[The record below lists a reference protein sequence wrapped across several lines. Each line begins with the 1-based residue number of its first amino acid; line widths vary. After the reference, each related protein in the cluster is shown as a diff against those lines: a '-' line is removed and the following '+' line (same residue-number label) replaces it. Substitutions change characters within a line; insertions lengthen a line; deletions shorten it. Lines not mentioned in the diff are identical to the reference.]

1 MKEIVKYGD
10 PILHKPV
17 DEVKVFDENLR
28 KLIDEMFKIMKESNG
43 VGLAANQIGIPL
55 RVAVVDVTPAG
66 YEGRVALINPIIK
79 NKSKKYSLEE
89 EGCLSIPGLYLP
101 VMRHYS
107 ISVEYYDVEGRKNII
122 NADGYFAKAI
132 QHEIDHLDGI
142 LFVERFVEVFDIEKI
157 EDQEL
162 KNRINEVL
170 KVINSVKQNQVK
182 A

>member
-107 ISVEYYDVEGRKNII
+107 ISVEYYDVEGRKI
-122 NADGYFAKAI
+122 
-132 QHEIDHLDGI
+132 
-142 LFVERFVEVFDIEKI
+142 
-157 EDQEL
+157 
-162 KNRINEVL
+162 
-170 KVINSVKQNQVK
+170 
-182 A
+182 